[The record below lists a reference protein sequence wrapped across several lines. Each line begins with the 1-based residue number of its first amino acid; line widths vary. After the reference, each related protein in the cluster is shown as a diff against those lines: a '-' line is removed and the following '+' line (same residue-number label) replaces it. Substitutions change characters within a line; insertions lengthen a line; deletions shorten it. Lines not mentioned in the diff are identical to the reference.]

1 MKKLLAVLLALMM
14 FVPVLSVAEEGA
26 VIGGAD
32 DPISMYV
39 TTALAN
45 APTLMETALAAGRRI
60 DTVMTVSALNGVQV
74 GEPTIDKAIADLLD
88 ALALRF
94 SSQGDEGDFAVM
106 ISGKDV
112 LNFGGAVKGEDCY
125 INSNLLGGTI
135 VVSLSEIE
143 PLLGRLMDMFVLM
156 GAMTE
161 TDAAE
166 IKAVL
171 AETMAGLEQELA
183 AGMAPAMMNADWD
196 FSVLETVMT
205 QLLGKITEVKNP
217 VVPRMCDPAVAG
229 VQLTLNNDD
238 MHQLVEGLFQFLLDN
253 PMLLDNLA
261 VTVGLTADMVKE
273 AMAEVDKQTMLDG
286 EMVVAVYAG
295 EDDGVVYATMNLPH
309 HDNGVTT
316 LIDAVYTRQTVAAG
330 VAHLV
335 NVTVDGRTATFD
347 ALDDG
352 EKFTANLYAA
362 DGTKAMDLTILH
374 TGEDAIEAAFNAYD
388 DEMPVL
394 SVQFAGECEFSDVRE
409 YYAGVLNIVL
419 YENGQAMPLTFRLVS
434 DYAVDGVDFTGV
446 AGIAFEAFG
455 VEIGLQLA
463 SQTSDPQESFLAGEV
478 IRPAALED
486 AAFQTWFVK
495 VINQVGVALTTLV
508 TAMPESVL
516 TLLMMYGM

>member
-106 ISGKDV
+106 LSGKDV

-183 AGMAPAMMNADWD
+183 AGMEPAMMNADWD
-196 FSVLETVMT
+196 FSVLETVMP
-205 QLLGKITEVKNP
+205 QLLGKITEVENP

-238 MHQLVEGLFQFLLDN
+238 MHQLVEGLFQFLLD
-253 PMLLDNLA
+253 LH
-261 VTVGLTADMVKE
+261 
-273 AMAEVDKQTMLDG
+273 KQYL
-286 EMVVAVYAG
+286 
-295 EDDGVVYATMNLPH
+295 
-309 HDNGVTT
+309 
-316 LIDAVYTRQTVAAG
+316 
-330 VAHLV
+330 
-335 NVTVDGRTATFD
+335 
-347 ALDDG
+347 
-352 EKFTANLYAA
+352 
-362 DGTKAMDLTILH
+362 
-374 TGEDAIEAAFNAYD
+374 
-388 DEMPVL
+388 
-394 SVQFAGECEFSDVRE
+394 
-409 YYAGVLNIVL
+409 
-419 YENGQAMPLTFRLVS
+419 
-434 DYAVDGVDFTGV
+434 
-446 AGIAFEAFG
+446 
-455 VEIGLQLA
+455 
-463 SQTSDPQESFLAGEV
+463 
-478 IRPAALED
+478 
-486 AAFQTWFVK
+486 
-495 VINQVGVALTTLV
+495 
-508 TAMPESVL
+508 
-516 TLLMMYGM
+516 